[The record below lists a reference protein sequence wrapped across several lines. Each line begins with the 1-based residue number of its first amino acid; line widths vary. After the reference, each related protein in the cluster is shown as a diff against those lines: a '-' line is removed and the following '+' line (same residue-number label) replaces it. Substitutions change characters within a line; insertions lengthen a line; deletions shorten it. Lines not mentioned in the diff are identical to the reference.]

1 MAVEIVHKHA
11 FMNVVMTAL
20 QCTLLVVVKES
31 VTVNLRTCWLQPTL
45 IHTLLQRDKTQQPQ
59 GKYYS
64 HFTTKILV
72 TVFPSCK
79 YIHFTKF
86 CYSAGLKKKTHRDYS
101 VLEKKIA
108 KTTRLCNGCLGCLSS
123 TSVATLILSPS

>member
-1 MAVEIVHKHA
+1 MAVEIVHKHV

-59 GKYYS
+59 GRDYS
-64 HFTTKILV
+64 HFTTKLLI
-72 TVFPSCK
+72 TAFPSGK

-86 CYSAGLKKKTHRDYS
+86 CYSAGLKKTPQ
-101 VLEKKIA
+101 
-108 KTTRLCNGCLGCLSS
+108 RL
-123 TSVATLILSPS
+123 